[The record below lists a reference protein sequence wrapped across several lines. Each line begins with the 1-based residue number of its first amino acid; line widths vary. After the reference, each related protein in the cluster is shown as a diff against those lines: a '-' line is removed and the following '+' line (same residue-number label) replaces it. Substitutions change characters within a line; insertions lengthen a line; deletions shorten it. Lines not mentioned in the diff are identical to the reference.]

1 MALLRA
7 EFLSLDTSD
16 IWGWIIIFV
25 GDCIQF
31 SRETEPI
38 YEELAHVKEAEKAR
52 WGRRQ
57 MGPKLDIY
65 S

>member
-1 MALLRA
+1 MQARNMALLRA

-52 WGRRQ
+52 
-57 MGPKLDIY
+57 
-65 S
+65 